1 MRSFHFIFQIPN
13 SSISIDDPYSHDLGR
28 LSCTFALPEGG
39 EIVLMLYDHKA
50 SSEGHSLHLGL
61 MAEVDTPGQDIDTAL
76 QVAETRVHAILALA
90 VFHSNATVRDIYLL
104 FGYETTQEAEETE
117 FIQIEYVQGELL
129 KSRRKPD
136 HEKLIKLTQV
146 FNSNTDVGVAIAIRW
161 YRKGLTEDDP
171 FDQFLSYWAGLE
183 YLNKSL
189 VRLLGGKPEIRNCSK
204 CGEPYPVPGAKG
216 IGALF
221 AQYSVNKEQD
231 FKRCRDMSKALRHG
245 EIQIVEA
252 LTQVHPLAEICRKML
267 RRGIYLLLKLSND
280 EEERF
285 ATPVYNTHLPRF
297 IYRGFYHVSPSQ
309 IPQPYMQPLTT
320 SYELKE
326 VREIDGKRQLAM
338 RATIQPNIDALFSFK
353 ADFISEPGIEV
364 QLNNSPHS

>member
-1 MRSFHFIFQIPN
+1 VRTFHFIFQIPN
-13 SSISIDDPYSHDLGR
+13 SSISIEDPYSHDLGR
-28 LSCTFALPEGG
+28 LSYTFGLLEGG
-39 EIVLMLYDHKA
+39 EIVLTLYDHKA
-50 SSEGHSLHLGL
+50 SSEGHALHLGL
-61 MAEVDTPGQDIDTAL
+61 MAEVDTPGQDIDSAL
-76 QVAETRVHAILALA
+76 QVAETRVHATLALA

-104 FGYETTQEAEETE
+104 FGYETTQETEETE

-129 KSRRKPD
+129 QSRRKPD
-136 HEKLIKLTQV
+136 HDKLIELAQV
-146 FNSNTDVGVAIAIRW
+146 FNKNTDVGIAIRW

-189 VRLLGGKPEIRNCSK
+189 VRLLGGKPEIRQCGK

-221 AQYSVNKEQD
+221 AQYSVNKEQH
-231 FKRCRDMSKALRHG
+231 FKRCRDMSIALRHG
-245 EIQIVEA
+245 EIQLVEA
-252 LTQVHPLAEICRKML
+252 FTQVHPLAELCREML
-267 RRGIYLLLKLSND
+267 RRGIYLLLNLSNN

-285 ATPVYNTHLPRF
+285 ATPIYNTHLPRF
-297 IYRGFYHVSPSQ
+297 VYRGIYHVSPSQ
-309 IPQPYMQPLTT
+309 IPQPYVQPLAT
-320 SYELKE
+320 SHEIKE

-338 RATIQPNIDALFSFK
+338 RDTIQPSFEASYSFK

-364 QLNNSPHS
+364 QLSNSPHS

>member
-1 MRSFHFIFQIPN
+1 MRTFHFLFQIPN
-13 SSISIDDPYSHDLGR
+13 SSISIDDPYSCDLGR
-28 LSCTFALPEGG
+28 LSYTFALPEGG
-39 EIVLMLYDHKA
+39 EIVLTLYDYKA
-50 SSEGHSLHLGL
+50 NPEGHALHLGL
-61 MAEVDTPGQDIDTAL
+61 MAEVDTPGQDIDAAL
-76 QVAETRVHAILALA
+76 QAAETRVHAILAVA

-104 FGYETTQEAEETE
+104 FGYETTQKAEETE

-129 KSRRKPD
+129 KGRRKPD
-136 HEKLIKLTQV
+136 HEKLIELTQV
-146 FNSNTDVGVAIAIRW
+146 FNNNTDVGIAIAIRW

-189 VRLLGGKPEIRNCSK
+189 VRLLGGKPEIRHCGK

-231 FKRCRDMSKALRHG
+231 FKRCRNMSKALRHG
-245 EIQIVEA
+245 EIQLVEA
-252 LTQVHPLAEICRKML
+252 FTQVHPLAEICRKML
-267 RRGIYLLLKLSND
+267 RQGIYLLLNLSED

-297 IYRGFYHVSPSQ
+297 VYRGYYHTSPSE
-309 IPQPYMQPLTT
+309 IPQPYVQPLIT
-320 SYELKE
+320 SHELKE
-326 VREIDGKRQLAM
+326 VRESGGKRQLAM
-338 RATIQPNIDALFSFK
+338 RDTIQPNIDVPCSFK
-353 ADFISEPGIEV
+353 ADFISEPGIEI
-364 QLNNSPHS
+364 QLSNSSQE